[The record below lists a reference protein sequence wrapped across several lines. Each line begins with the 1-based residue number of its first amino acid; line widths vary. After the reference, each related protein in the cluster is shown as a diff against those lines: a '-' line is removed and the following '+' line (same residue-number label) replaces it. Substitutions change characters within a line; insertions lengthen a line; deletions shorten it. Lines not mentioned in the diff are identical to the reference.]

1 MFESSFNAK
10 ELPSEWKYANI
21 TPLYKK
27 GPRTE
32 VGNYRLVSLTDIVC
46 KLMESII
53 RDNIMN
59 HFISNRLFSNRQ
71 FGFVKGR
78 STTLHCS
85 CYRFLTHGQNVSN
98 KEGKLM

>member
-32 VGNYRLVSLTDIVC
+32 VGID
-46 KLMESII
+46 
-53 RDNIMN
+53 
-59 HFISNRLFSNRQ
+59 
-71 FGFVKGR
+71 
-78 STTLHCS
+78 
-85 CYRFLTHGQNVSN
+85 
-98 KEGKLM
+98 